1 MSKKKILITLVLSL
15 VIVLAGFGIW
25 NMTRNKKRPVTAAKE
40 LVAIKAEA
48 EKPQEPDT
56 SDRLVIDKIGVD
68 AKITTVGLTKEGN
81 MDAPASTDD
90 VGWYKNSS
98 KFGNTGASVLAGH
111 YDSASG
117 AKGVFYDLNKLKVGD
132 EIVVNKFNG
141 PKITYKVSKTKIYT
155 ATDKPSEV
163 FNSSGGAYLNLITC
177 TGSWDKNKDQ
187 YDKRL
192 VVFTKLVK

>member
-1 MSKKKILITLVLSL
+1 MSKKKLLITASISILAVLIS
-15 VIVLAGFGIW
+15 FGVW
-25 NMTRNKKRPVTAAKE
+25 NIYRNKKRPVAAAKE
-40 LVAIKAEA
+40 LVATKAEA

-56 SDRLVIDKIGVD
+56 SDRLVINKIGID
-68 AKITTVGLTKEGN
+68 AKIITVGLTKEGN

-98 KFGNTGASVLAGH
+98 KFGNFGTSVLAGH

-117 AKGVFYDLNKLKVGD
+117 AKGVFYDLSKLKVGD
-132 EIVVNKFNG
+132 EIIVNKYSG
-141 PKITYKVSKTKIYT
+141 PRIIYKVSKTKIYT

-163 FNSSGGAYLNLITC
+163 FNTGSGAYLNLITC

-192 VVFTKLVK
+192 VVFTKLAE